1 MFSCFLPGWTSTS
14 PVLSDS
20 FYGKSLLTY
29 LNKIHTHLVLM
40 RKRMVLVLIE
50 KVSPSSKFHLD
61 PDANFD
67 LQWWWWWG
75 RWLRRTRPSHWDYLG
90 SKLTPYT
97 SCPLTTPLYPP
108 YPVLPTSSPL
118 SPHFRDWLPP
128 SLSVGGAFSGW
139 PVGPG
144 FPGGQKRPPTQEKCV
159 STQFAFHS
167 EFGRLPE
174 ICRRMLTR
182 WVKIPGQ
189 PSKFR

>member
-1 MFSCFLPGWTSTS
+1 MFSCFLPGRTSTS
-14 PVLSDS
+14 PILSDS

-50 KVSPSSKFHLD
+50 KVSPASKFHQD

-67 LQWWWWWG
+67 LQWWRWWG
-75 RWLRRTRPSHWDYLG
+75 RWLRRTRPSHSDYLG

-108 YPVLPTSSPL
+108 YPVLPTSSPSPLPLEIGSLPL
-118 SPHFRDWLPP
+118 SL
-128 SLSVGGAFSGW
+128 LAGAFSGW

-144 FPGGQKRPPTQEKCV
+144 FPGSQKRPPRKNV
-159 STQFAFHS
+159 SAPS
-167 EFGRLPE
+167 LPFTLNLAASSRSVE
-174 ICRRMLTR
+174 ECS
-182 WVKIPGQ
+182 PGE
-189 PSKFR
+189 

>member
-50 KVSPSSKFHLD
+50 KVSPSPKFHLD

-67 LQWWWWWG
+67 LEWWWWWG

-118 SPHFRDWLPP
+118 SPPFRDWLPP
-128 SLSVGGAFSGW
+128 SLSLLAALFQADPLDLGSQGAKKDHPPRKNVSAPSLPFTLNLAAASSRS
-139 PVGPG
+139 VEECSPG
-144 FPGGQKRPPTQEKCV
+144 E
-159 STQFAFHS
+159 
-167 EFGRLPE
+167 
-174 ICRRMLTR
+174 
-182 WVKIPGQ
+182 
-189 PSKFR
+189 

>member
-1 MFSCFLPGWTSTS
+1 MFSCFLPGRTSTS
-14 PVLSDS
+14 PILSDS

-29 LNKIHTHLVLM
+29 LNKIRTHLVLM

-50 KVSPSSKFHLD
+50 KVSPASKFHLD

-67 LQWWWWWG
+67 LQWWRWWG
-75 RWLRRTRPSHWDYLG
+75 RWLRRTRPSHSDYLG

-118 SPHFRDWLPP
+118 SPPFRDWLPP
-128 SLSVGGAFSGW
+128 SLSVGGRFFRLTRW
-139 PVGPG
+139 TWVPREP
-144 FPGGQKRPPTQEKCV
+144 KKTTQEKCV

-167 EFGRLPE
+167 EFGRCLE